1 MQEEKYPTTVE
12 GEDHV
17 CEAVQNYSENYARK
31 RADESFNN
39 GKTEESVNSLAS
51 LIFSGNIPLDLAI
64 KSSGLSRDE
73 FFSTAS
79 RLGFNL

>member
-1 MQEEKYPTTVE
+1 MCAITPAGDILQEEKHPTTVE
-12 GEDHV
+12 GEDQV

-31 RADESFNN
+31 RADE
-39 GKTEESVNSLAS
+39 
-51 LIFSGNIPLDLAI
+51 
-64 KSSGLSRDE
+64 

>member
-1 MQEEKYPTTVE
+1 MLINPMIKVRLRV
-12 GEDHV
+12 GL
-17 CEAVQNYSENYARK
+17 K
-31 RADESFNN
+31 
-39 GKTEESVNSLAS
+39 GSVNSLAS
-51 LIFSGNIPLDLAI
+51 LIISGNIPLDLAI

>member
-12 GEDHV
+12 GEDQV

-31 RADESFNN
+31 RAYESFNN

-51 LIFSGNIPLDLAI
+51 LIISGNIPLDLAI

-73 FFSTAS
+73 FFSIAS